1 MQIKTVLVG
10 FVLLYSLTSTGQVV
24 VLSTEQTK
32 VLYAG
37 FENKISIAVPGYS
50 CDDFKVEAAHC
61 SIKGE
66 GCSYLIT
73 PGTVSPLLFIIRLK
87 RGNEIIDTVTVPVR
101 HIPEPRVKIAEGW
114 DNNGA
119 ILKDAPV
126 MVGDDGSN
134 LEGFF
139 RIMDF
144 EVTMLRGDS
153 IIYQHKTTGAH
164 FDAATKTMIES
175 AQAGDKLFLEEIHVM
190 APDGKRRLFNNI
202 AYVFK

>member
-1 MQIKTVLVG
+1 MENRLIW
-10 FVLLYSLTSTGQVV
+10 LLMLFFPSFCYGQAA

-50 CDDFKVEAAHC
+50 CDDLKVEAAHC

-66 GCSYLIT
+66 GCSYLAT
-73 PGTVSPLLFIIRLK
+73 PGTVSTLVFMIRSK
-87 RGNEIIDTVTVPVR
+87 RASKLINTVTVPVR
-101 HIPEPRVKIAEGW
+101 RIPEPRVKIAGGL
-114 DNNGA
+114 DNKGA
-119 ILKDAPV
+119 ILKEAPV
-126 MVGDDGSN
+126 VAGDDGSN

-144 EVTMLRGDS
+144 EVTMLRRDS
-153 IIYQHKTTGAH
+153 IIYQHTIIGAH
-164 FDAATKTMIES
+164 FDAATKAMLES
-175 AQAGDKLFLEEIHVM
+175 AQTGYKLFLEEIHVM

>member
-1 MQIKTVLVG
+1 MEHRLIW
-10 FVLLYSLTSTGQVV
+10 LLMLFFPSFCYGQAA

-50 CDDFKVEAAHC
+50 CDELKVEAAQC

-66 GCSYLIT
+66 GCSYMVT
-73 PGTVSPLLFIIRLK
+73 PGAVSSLVFVIRSK
-87 RGNEIIDTVTVPVR
+87 RDKKLIDTVTVPVR
-101 HIPEPRVKIAEGW
+101 HIPDPRVKIAEGR
-114 DNNGA
+114 DNKGA
-119 ILKDAPV
+119 ILKEGPV
-126 MVGDDGSN
+126 VAGDDGSN

-153 IIYQHKTTGAH
+153 IVYQHKTTGAH

-175 AQAGDKLFLEEIHVM
+175 ARPGDKLFLEEIHVM

>member
-1 MQIKTVLVG
+1 MQIKAVLIA
-10 FVLLYSLTSTGQVV
+10 FILLSSLTSYGQAA

-50 CDDFKVEAAHC
+50 CDDLKVEAAHC

-66 GCSYLIT
+66 GCSYLVT
-73 PGTVSPLLFIIRLK
+73 PGTVSPLVFMIRSK
-87 RGNEIIDTVTVPVR
+87 RDKKLIDTVTVPVR
-101 HIPEPRVKIAEGW
+101 HIPEPRVKIAEGR
-114 DNNGA
+114 DNMGA
-119 ILKDAPV
+119 ILKEGPV
-126 MVGDDGSN
+126 VAGDDGSN

-153 IIYQHKTTGAH
+153 IVYQHKTTGAH

-175 AQAGDKLFLEEIHVM
+175 ARPGDKIFLEEIHVM

-202 AYVFK
+202 TYLFK